1 MAAVCLFTL
10 TCSHRPILVC
20 FVSAT
25 NSWVAPKTLICSL
38 LLSKCSART
47 RRLFLRSDRA
57 PEFRVASHA
66 VNSNHLQ
73 STQARLSVVIGP
85 TLDFA
90 QNNGAPCAAFLD
102 LRLNRPEGAN
112 RMIRFSSHAL
122 NSRGHLD

>member
-20 FVSAT
+20 FVSVT
-25 NSWVAPKTLICSL
+25 NSWVAPKTLIYSL

-47 RRLFLRSDRA
+47 RRLFLRSDGA

-66 VNSNHLQ
+66 VNSNQLQ

-85 TLDFA
+85 TLDFGPEQRSA
-90 QNNGAPCAAFLD
+90 MCSF
-102 LRLNRPEGAN
+102 LRLASKPPRRRQQN
-112 RMIRFSSHAL
+112 
-122 NSRGHLD
+122 D